1 MCPPY
6 SVFNTSNL
14 EIVTM
19 ITLRQELCLKLLLL
33 EPVKE
38 NGIWIPMSDV
48 FDLGVSGP
56 SGNENDT
63 YVSNDII
70 YKVNALTEIMVSGRI
85 AAQQCK

>member
-1 MCPPY
+1 MAKQY
-6 SVFNTSNL
+6 A
-14 EIVTM
+14 
-19 ITLRQELCLKLLLL
+19 
-33 EPVKE
+33 KE

-48 FDLGVSGP
+48 FDLSVPGP

>member
-1 MCPPY
+1 
-6 SVFNTSNL
+6 
-14 EIVTM
+14 M

-33 EPVKE
+33 EPAKE
-38 NGIWIPMSDV
+38 NGIWIPISDV

-70 YKVNALTEIMVSGRI
+70 YKVNNALTEIMVSGRI